1 MQAIKE
7 LLKQLVGIWNELGL
21 NQKVTVM
28 AAGFAVVAALVAVLI
43 WGGRTDYSLLYGNLD
58 TAEAGRVTQAL
69 DSSSVKYK
77 ISQGGGAIYVPS
89 AQVHQMRMQLATQG
103 IPKGEGI
110 GYELLDKNTL
120 GMSDF
125 MQHANYNRAIQG
137 ELART
142 IAKFNGVDSARVM
155 IVSPENRLLIDPGRH
170 ATASVFLTML
180 RMSRPS
186 SETVSAIQM
195 LVANSIEGLSLNHVS
210 VVDNSGNVLS
220 VHDEEGSL
228 VAVTSS
234 RLRARQEL
242 ENYLG
247 KKVETMLEKV
257 VGAGNVVARVSADI
271 NTDSETITQEIY
283 DPLMK
288 AIKTENSTTEQTS
301 EPVASPGGLAG
312 VTPNIATGGANT
324 QVPAG
329 STNQVDFLKQDTVSE
344 YAVSKSM
351 TNKVVLPGQIK
362 ELNAAIFINT
372 TNPPAGLV
380 ASLHTAAVLALG
392 SYVTDTNKVQV
403 QPVAFDTT
411 ERDQMLAAVGS
422 SNFWTHFW
430 DVGKSFM
437 YIVLLVGG
445 LYLVVRTFRN
455 TSEEFIPTGMTV
467 GEMLADRMAD
477 EAAITAGAEMAVAQ
491 AQATA
496 VQRPGVAQ
504 GPGVVPAT
512 EAIVEEVEEDEVE
525 MITEEKKKLVM
536 DFGLGKKQPER
547 VTVEVLKDLIA
558 EKPEKMSQA
567 ARSWLLS
574 DDDSAGNL

>member
-7 LLKQLVGIWNELGL
+7 LLKQLVGIWSELGL

-28 AAGFAVVAALVAVLI
+28 AAGFAVVAGLVAVLV
-43 WGGRTDYSLLYGNLD
+43 WGGRTEYTLLYGNLD

-69 DSSSVKYK
+69 DASSIQYK
-77 ISQGGGAIYVPS
+77 IGQGGGAIYVS
-89 AQVHQMRMQLATQG
+89 STQVHQTRMQLATQG

-110 GYELLDKNTL
+110 GYELLDRNTL

-125 MQHANYNRAIQG
+125 MQHANYNRAVQG

-142 IAKFNGVDSARVM
+142 IAKFNGVEFAKVM

-170 ATASVFLTML
+170 ATASVFLNM
-180 RMSRPS
+180 RGMSRPS
-186 SETVSAIQM
+186 SETVGAIQM
-195 LVANSIEGLSLNHVS
+195 LVANSIEGLNVNHVS
-210 VVDNSGNVLS
+210 VVDSAGNVLS

-242 ENYLG
+242 ENYLT
-247 KKVETMLEKV
+247 KKVESMLEKV
-257 VGAGNVVARVSADI
+257 VGAGNVVARVSADV

-283 DPLMK
+283 NPDSK
-288 AIKTENSTTEQTS
+288 AVKTENLTVEQTS
-301 EPVASPGGLAG
+301 EPIANPGGLAG

-324 QVPAG
+324 QVAVG
-329 STNQVDFLKQDTVSE
+329 STNQVGFLKQDTVTE
-344 YAVSKSM
+344 YAVSRSM

-362 ELNAAIFINT
+362 ELNAAVFVNT
-372 TNPPAGLV
+372 TNPPAGLIG
-380 ASLHTAAVLALG
+380 SLHQAAVLALG

-403 QPVAFDTT
+403 QPVMFDTS
-411 ERDQMLAAVGS
+411 ERDRMVAVVGS
-422 SNFWTHFW
+422 TKFWTRFW
-430 DVGKSFM
+430 DLGETLV
-437 YIVLLVGG
+437 YVVLLAGG
-445 LYLVVRTFRN
+445 LFLVVRTFKS

-467 GEMLADRMAD
+467 GELMADRL
-477 EAAITAGAEMAVAQ
+477 AGEGAAVASGALLPSVEGQ
-491 AQATA
+491 PVA
-496 VQRPGVAQ
+496 AQ
-504 GPGVVPAT
+504 GPIAAVPG
-512 EAIVEEVEEDEVE
+512 EVDQEVEEDEVE

-547 VTVEVLKDLIA
+547 VTVEVLKDLIE

-574 DDDSAGNL
+574 EDEYGDKF

>member
-1 MQAIKE
+1 MA
-7 LLKQLVGIWNELGL
+7 GIWKELGL
-21 NQKVTVM
+21 NQKITVM
-28 AAGFAVVAALVAVLI
+28 AAAFAVFAGLIAVLI

-89 AQVHQMRMQLATQG
+89 SQVHQMRMQLATQG

-125 MQHANYNRAIQG
+125 MQHANYNRAVQG

-142 IAKFNGVDSARVM
+142 ISKFNGIDSARVM

-170 ATASVFLTML
+170 PTASVFLTMR
-180 RMSRPS
+180 RMSRPA

-195 LVANSIEGLSLNHVS
+195 LVANSIEGLSVNHVS
-210 VVDNSGNVLS
+210 VVDNTGNVLS
-220 VHDEEGSL
+220 VHDEDGSL
-228 VAVTSS
+228 IAVTSS
-234 RLRARQEL
+234 RLRARQEI

-257 VGAGNVVARVSADI
+257 VGTGNVVARVSADI

-283 DPLMK
+283 DPLIK
-288 AIKTENSTTEQTS
+288 VIKTENSTTEKTS
-301 EPVASPGGLAG
+301 EPATNPGGPAG

-324 QVPAG
+324 QIAAG
-329 STNQVDFLKQDTVSE
+329 ATNQVDFLTEDTITE

-351 TNKVVLPGQIK
+351 TNKVVLPGHIK
-362 ELNAAIFINT
+362 ELNAAIFVNT
-372 TNPPAGLV
+372 TNPPAGLI
-380 ASLHTAAVLALG
+380 ASLHRAAVLALG

-403 QPVAFDTT
+403 QPVSFDTT
-411 ERDQMLAAVGS
+411 ERDQALAAMGS
-422 SNFWTHFW
+422 SFFWTRFW
-430 DVGKSFM
+430 DMGETLM
-437 YIVLLVGG
+437 YVILLAGG
-445 LYLVVRTFRN
+445 LFLVVRTFKN
-455 TSEEFIPTGMTV
+455 TSEEFIPTGITV
-467 GEMLADRMAD
+467 GELMADRLAT
-477 EAAITAGAEMAVAQ
+477 EGAAITAGAGIPVPELQAAPGGGQAVAP
-491 AQATA
+491 
-496 VQRPGVAQ
+496 V
-504 GPGVVPAT
+504 
-512 EAIVEEVEEDEVE
+512 EAPVESEEDEVE
-525 MITEEKKKLVM
+525 MITQEKKKLVM
-536 DFGLGKKQPER
+536 DFGIGKKQPER
-547 VTVEVLKDLIA
+547 VTVEVLKDLIE

-574 DDDSAGNL
+574 EDESDDNV

>member
-1 MQAIKE
+1 MQSIKE
-7 LLKQLVGIWNELGL
+7 LLKQLAGIWSELGL

-28 AAGFAVVAALVAVLI
+28 TAGFAVVAALVAVLI

-69 DSSSVKYK
+69 DASSVKYK
-77 ISQGGGAIYVPS
+77 ISQGGGSIYVPS
-89 AQVHQMRMQLATQG
+89 SQVHQMRMQLATQG

-125 MQHANYNRAIQG
+125 MQHANYNRAVQG

-142 IAKFNGVDSARVM
+142 IAKFNGIDSARVM

-186 SETVSAIQM
+186 SETVNAIQM
-195 LVANSIEGLSLNHVS
+195 LVANSIEGLSVNHVS

-247 KKVETMLEKV
+247 KKVESMLEKV
-257 VGAGNVVARVSADI
+257 VGPGNVVARVSADI

-283 DPLMK
+283 NPEEK
-288 AIKTENSTTEQTS
+288 AIKTENTTTEQST
-301 EPVASPGGLAG
+301 EPVAQPGGPAG

-324 QVPAG
+324 QVAAA
-329 STNQVDFLKQDTVSE
+329 STNQVGFLKQDTLSE

-362 ELNAAIFINT
+362 ELNAAIFVNA
-372 TNPPAGLV
+372 TNPPAGLMG
-380 ASLHTAAVLALG
+380 SLQTAAVLALG
-392 SYVTDTNKVQV
+392 QYVTDSNNVQV
-403 QPVAFDTT
+403 QSVNFNTS
-411 ERDQMLAAVGS
+411 ERDQMIAAVGS
-422 SNFWTHFW
+422 SNFWTRFW
-430 DVGKSFM
+430 DLGKNLM
-437 YIVLLVGG
+437 YGALLLGG
-445 LYLVVRTFRN
+445 LFLVVRTFKN

-467 GEMLADRMAD
+467 GELMADRLAA
-477 EAAITAGAEMAVAQ
+477 EGAAITAGAGVPVPGGQ
-491 AQATA
+491 AA
-496 VQRPGVAQ
+496 
-504 GPGVVPAT
+504 PAT
-512 EAIVEEVEEDEVE
+512 GQAETPAATPEEEEEDEVE

-536 DFGLGKKQPER
+536 DFGLGTKQPER
-547 VTVEVLKDLIA
+547 VTVEVLKDLIE
-558 EKPEKMSQA
+558 EKPDKMSQA
-567 ARSWLLS
+567 ARNWLLS
-574 DDDSAGNL
+574 DDDSEGKL